1 MPRDVDTRTLATGT
15 ATAQPLL
22 FVSGTLLTTPEAGSV
37 EFLNG
42 TFYVTECAK
51 RRAISVS
58 ADSLIATATVT
69 NTVTETTLYT
79 GPVAANELLAGKTYR
94 VNLYGLISTTNASQ
108 TITVRLKL
116 GATTISTAVV
126 TPANLTDEPWHARI
140 TFTVRTVGATGTVS
154 TFSEVYVETSHDAV
168 SESVVIDT
176 TAAEDVTLTAEW
188 GAADVGNVFSVTQGY
203 MEVLH

>member
-15 ATAQPLL
+15 ATAQPLK
-22 FVSGTLLTTPEAGSV
+22 FVSGALLTTPAVGSV
-37 EFLNG
+37 EFLDG
-42 TFYVTECAK
+42 TFYLTEVAT

-58 ADSLIATATVT
+58 ADAIIATTTVT
-69 NTVTETTLYT
+69 NTTDETTLYT
-79 GPVAANELLAGKTYR
+79 GPVPANELLAGKTYR
-94 VNLYGLISTTNASQ
+94 VNLYGLISTVNVSQ

-126 TPANLTDEPWHARI
+126 TPANLTDEPWHA
-140 TFTVRTVGATGTVS
+140 TFTVTVRSVGATGTVS
-154 TFSEVYVETSHDAV
+154 TFSEVFVETSHDAV